1 MSKPAASFHVLP
13 LFIHSS
19 SCQLSIS
26 GYFSSVTKI
35 YKHLA
40 VRASA
45 WYALTSIV
53 MILAPLSKQPLTRR
67 VSGVYSSCR
76 LELCRKSFVYCCVS
90 CSYNWKKWCVPAL
103 CLRNCTSWNYD
114 VLIIR
119 TLEQYRVLFSCVTT
133 FLTRKNPYLASTWT
147 DTRDKIVFPL
157 LIVSKVDRYLFVCPR
172 IHNSI
177 QYQKER
183 HKHSTTAVSMTRYFR
198 KSLRCNENRQSTS
211 SGKDDRNLFYKI
223 PSRPPK
229 TFSLNF
235 HVKKGLCSRKTHN
248 ETTIIITNF
257 LKQHTRK
264 ETR

>member
-1 MSKPAASFHVLP
+1 MHWHPLLWSSRRYQSSRWPGGWTVCTVPVDWNYVGKALFTVVYPAP
-13 LFIHSS
+13 TIEKN
-19 SCQLSIS
+19 
-26 GYFSSVTKI
+26 G
-35 YKHLA
+35 
-40 VRASA
+40 
-45 WYALTSIV
+45 
-53 MILAPLSKQPLTRR
+53 
-67 VSGVYSSCR
+67 VSR
-76 LELCRKSFVYCCVS
+76 H
-90 CSYNWKKWCVPAL
+90 L

-235 HVKKGLCSRKTHN
+235 PVKKGLCRRKTHN